1 MENNHTPKD
10 FIGTNLMY
18 DNATVFTIRKDGHCQ
33 PLVDIRGWGAIQ
45 NLFKDKSGAIDF
57 EEANHFQDEVG
68 EIIRTSIANYQAL
81 KAENTLLKEV
91 NEAQVFTIEKYQKEN
106 ESLTT
111 QLAKANSD
119 KEKLGE
125 LLKELLQ
132 KAIEANQSAQDSFN
146 VFGEDIFEEEEK
158 TTAAL
163 CEKIHLVL
171 TDCGITL

>member
-1 MENNHTPKD
+1 MENNESKWTTIKVD
-10 FIGTNLMY
+10 SMY
-18 DNATVFTIRKDGHCQ
+18 RLID
-33 PLVDIRGWGAIQ
+33 P
-45 NLFKDKSGAIDF
+45 SGYFVASASKLNCD
-57 EEANHFQDEVG
+57 
-68 EIIRTSIANYQAL
+68 SIASTLNNYQAL
-81 KAENTLLKEV
+81 KE
-91 NEAQVFTIEKYQKEN
+91 EN
-106 ESLTT
+106 EELTT

-132 KAIEANQSAQDSFN
+132 KAIEANQSAQDSLN